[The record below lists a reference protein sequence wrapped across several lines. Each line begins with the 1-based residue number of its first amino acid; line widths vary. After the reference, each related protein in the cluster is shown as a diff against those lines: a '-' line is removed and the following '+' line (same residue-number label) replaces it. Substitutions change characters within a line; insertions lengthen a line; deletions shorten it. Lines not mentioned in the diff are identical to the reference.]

1 MKFEYD
7 INFTDN
13 TPQLHEALDSWA
25 ERVLTIWGMKVQDYA
40 QLLAPTGTADSTG
53 IEGYVG
59 GALKQSLTFALD
71 LAKNT
76 VTIGTNAQS
85 DSGKWP
91 NGYEAQP
98 SPYPIYVELGTGI
111 YAENHNGR
119 PTPWYWYDMKTKQWH
134 FTRGVKPHPF
144 LRPAVE
150 DHIDELREIA
160 VEEANKEV

>member
-1 MKFEYD
+1 MEFKYNIKME
-7 INFTDN
+7 DN
-13 TPQLHEALDSWA
+13 SES
-25 ERVLTIWGMKVQDYA
+25 VK
-40 QLLAPTGTADSTG
+40 QLLAETVHN
-53 IEGYVG
+53 I
-59 GALKQSLTFALD
+59 LD
-71 LAKNT
+71 QWGLLVMSYAKKLAGRHVDTSRLINSITYAVDDAQKT

-85 DSGKWP
+85 DSGTWP

-134 FTRGVKPHPF
+134 FTRGVKPRPF

-150 DHIDELREIA
+150 EHIDELREIA
-160 VEEANKEV
+160 VEEGNKEV

>member
-1 MKFEYD
+1 MEFKYNIKLE
-7 INFTDN
+7 DN
-13 TPQLHEALDSWA
+13 SAS
-25 ERVLTIWGMKVQDYA
+25 VLTVLKEVAHNILDQWGLLVMSYA
-40 QLLAPTGTADSTG
+40 KKLAGRHVDTSRLINSIT
-53 IEGYVG
+53 YVVDD
-59 GALKQSLTFALD
+59 AQK
-71 LAKNT
+71 T

-85 DSGKWP
+85 DSGTWP

-111 YAENHNGR
+111 YAENHDGR

-160 VEEANKEV
+160 VEEANKEA

>member
-1 MKFEYD
+1 MEFKYNIKME
-7 INFTDN
+7 DN
-13 TPQLHEALDSWA
+13 SES
-25 ERVLTIWGMKVQDYA
+25 VK
-40 QLLAPTGTADSTG
+40 QLLAETVHNILDQWGLLVMSYAKKLAGRHVDTSRLINSIT
-53 IEGYVG
+53 YVVND
-59 GALKQSLTFALD
+59 AEK
-71 LAKNT
+71 T

-134 FTRGVKPHPF
+134 FTRGVKPRPF

-160 VEEANKEV
+160 VEEANREV

>member
-1 MKFEYD
+1 MEFKYNIKME
-7 INFTDN
+7 DN
-13 TPQLHEALDSWA
+13 SES
-25 ERVLTIWGMKVQDYA
+25 VK
-40 QLLAPTGTADSTG
+40 QLLAETVHN
-53 IEGYVG
+53 I
-59 GALKQSLTFALD
+59 LD
-71 LAKNT
+71 QWGLLVMSYAKKLAGRHVDTSRLINSITYAVDDAQKT

-85 DSGKWP
+85 DSGTWP

-134 FTRGVKPHPF
+134 FTRGVKPRPF

-160 VEEANKEV
+160 VEEGNREN

>member
-1 MKFEYD
+1 MEFKYNIKME
-7 INFTDN
+7 DN
-13 TPQLHEALDSWA
+13 SES
-25 ERVLTIWGMKVQDYA
+25 VK
-40 QLLAPTGTADSTG
+40 QLLAETVHNILDQWGLLVMSYAKKLAGRHVDTSRLINSIT
-53 IEGYVG
+53 YVVDD
-59 GALKQSLTFALD
+59 AQK
-71 LAKNT
+71 T

-85 DSGKWP
+85 DSGTWP

-134 FTRGVKPHPF
+134 FTRGVKPRPF

-150 DHIDELREIA
+150 EHIDELREIA
-160 VEEANKEV
+160 VEEGNREA

>member
-1 MKFEYD
+1 MEFKYD
-7 INFTDN
+7 IKMEDN
-13 TPQLHEALDSWA
+13 SES
-25 ERVLTIWGMKVQDYA
+25 VK
-40 QLLAPTGTADSTG
+40 QLLAETVHN
-53 IEGYVG
+53 I
-59 GALKQSLTFALD
+59 LD
-71 LAKNT
+71 QWGLLVMSYAKKLAGRHVDTSRLINSITYAVDDAQKT

-134 FTRGVKPHPF
+134 FTRGVKPRPF

-150 DHIDELREIA
+150 EHIDELREIA
-160 VEEANKEV
+160 VEEANMEV

>member
-1 MKFEYD
+1 MEFKYNIKLE
-7 INFTDN
+7 DN
-13 TPQLHEALDSWA
+13 SAS
-25 ERVLTIWGMKVQDYA
+25 VLTILKEVTHNILDQWGLLVMSYA
-40 QLLAPTGTADSTG
+40 KKLAGRHVDTSRLINSITYAVDD
-53 IEGYVG
+53 
-59 GALKQSLTFALD
+59 AQK
-71 LAKNT
+71 T

-85 DSGKWP
+85 DSGQWP

-111 YAENHNGR
+111 YAENHDGR

-134 FTRGVKPHPF
+134 FTRGVKPRPF

-160 VEEANKEV
+160 VEEANKEA

>member
-1 MKFEYD
+1 MEFKYNIKME
-7 INFTDN
+7 DN
-13 TPQLHEALDSWA
+13 SES
-25 ERVLTIWGMKVQDYA
+25 VK
-40 QLLAPTGTADSTG
+40 QLLAETVHNILDQWGLLVMSYAKKLAG
-53 IEGYVG
+53 RYVDTSRLINSITY
-59 GALKQSLTFALD
+59 AVDDAQK
-71 LAKNT
+71 T

-85 DSGKWP
+85 DSGTWP

-134 FTRGVKPHPF
+134 FTRGVKPRPF

-150 DHIDELREIA
+150 NHIDELREIA
-160 VEEANKEV
+160 VEEGNKEV

>member
-1 MKFEYD
+1 MEFKYD
-7 INFTDN
+7 IKMEDN
-13 TPQLHEALDSWA
+13 SES
-25 ERVLTIWGMKVQDYA
+25 VK
-40 QLLAPTGTADSTG
+40 QLLAETVHN
-53 IEGYVG
+53 I
-59 GALKQSLTFALD
+59 LD
-71 LAKNT
+71 QWGLLVMSYAKKLAGRHVDTSRLINSITYAVDDAQKT

-134 FTRGVKPHPF
+134 FTRGVKPRPF

-150 DHIDELREIA
+150 EHIDELREIA
-160 VEEANKEV
+160 LEEGNREN

>member
-1 MKFEYD
+1 MEFKYNIKME
-7 INFTDN
+7 DN
-13 TPQLHEALDSWA
+13 SES
-25 ERVLTIWGMKVQDYA
+25 VK
-40 QLLAPTGTADSTG
+40 QLLAETVHN
-53 IEGYVG
+53 I
-59 GALKQSLTFALD
+59 LD
-71 LAKNT
+71 QWGLLVMSYAKKLAGRHVDTSRLINSITYAVDDAQKT

-85 DSGKWP
+85 DSGTWP

-134 FTRGVKPHPF
+134 FTRGVKPRPF

-160 VEEANKEV
+160 VEEGNKET

>member
-1 MKFEYD
+1 MEFKYNIKME
-7 INFTDN
+7 DN
-13 TPQLHEALDSWA
+13 SES
-25 ERVLTIWGMKVQDYA
+25 VK
-40 QLLAPTGTADSTG
+40 QLLAETVHNILDQWGLLVMSYAKKLAGRHVDTSRLINSIT
-53 IEGYVG
+53 YVVDD
-59 GALKQSLTFALD
+59 AQK
-71 LAKNT
+71 T

-85 DSGKWP
+85 DSGTWP

-119 PTPWYWYDMKTKQWH
+119 PTPWYWYDIKTKQWH
-134 FTRGVKPHPF
+134 FTRGVKPRPF

-160 VEEANKEV
+160 VEEGNREV

>member
-1 MKFEYD
+1 MEFKYD
-7 INFTDN
+7 IKMEDN
-13 TPQLHEALDSWA
+13 SES
-25 ERVLTIWGMKVQDYA
+25 VK
-40 QLLAPTGTADSTG
+40 QLLAETVHN
-53 IEGYVG
+53 I
-59 GALKQSLTFALD
+59 LD
-71 LAKNT
+71 QWGLLVMSYAKKLAGRHVDTSRLINSITYAVDDAQKT

-134 FTRGVKPHPF
+134 FTRGVKPRPF

-150 DHIDELREIA
+150 EHIDELREIA
-160 VEEANKEV
+160 VEEGNREN

>member
-1 MKFEYD
+1 MEFKYNIKME
-7 INFTDN
+7 DN
-13 TPQLHEALDSWA
+13 SES
-25 ERVLTIWGMKVQDYA
+25 VK
-40 QLLAPTGTADSTG
+40 QLLAETVHN
-53 IEGYVG
+53 I
-59 GALKQSLTFALD
+59 LD
-71 LAKNT
+71 QWGLLVMSYAKKLAGRHVDTSRLINSITYAVDDAQKT

-134 FTRGVKPHPF
+134 FTRGVKPRPF

-150 DHIDELREIA
+150 EHIDELREIA
-160 VEEANKEV
+160 VEEGNKEV